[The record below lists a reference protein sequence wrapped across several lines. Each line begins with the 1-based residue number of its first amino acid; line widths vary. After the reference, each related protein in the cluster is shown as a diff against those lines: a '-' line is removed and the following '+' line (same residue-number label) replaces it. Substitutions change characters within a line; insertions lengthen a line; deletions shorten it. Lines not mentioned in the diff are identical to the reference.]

1 MIQGHRRKIEIFTAG
16 CATCNET
23 VDLVK
28 RIAGPTH
35 DIEIH
40 DMFRAAMLPRQQWFL
55 AKTHEE
61 GLKHLL
67 TLEEN
72 LRDFSRKIA
81 ERCREVFSDRQEG
94 KDNSPAVPI
103 HKVG

>member
-1 MIQGHRRKIEIFTAG
+1 MKALLDDTLLF
-16 CATCNET
+16 
-23 VDLVK
+23 
-28 RIAGPTH
+28 

-81 ERCREVFSDRQEG
+81 ERYREVFSDRQEG